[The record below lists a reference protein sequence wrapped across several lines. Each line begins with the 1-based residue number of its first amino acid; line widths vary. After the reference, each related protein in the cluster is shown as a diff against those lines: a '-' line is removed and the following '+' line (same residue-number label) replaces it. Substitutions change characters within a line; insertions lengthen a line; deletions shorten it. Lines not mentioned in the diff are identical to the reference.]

1 VQFYRGTTGL
11 PKWIERFVA
20 IGYAHY
26 ATLLP
31 QAFADRGTA
40 PEQIAGML
48 GFIFTLENLALALGC
63 SRSQLLI
70 GIQQVKQADEALD
83 SAKLGLFWTAQWLL
97 NLRTLEEIRAFFDQV
112 VVNPMLVDTF
122 PDYLNGFLLSLHFAP
137 RLSSF
142 LGELLS
148 EVFAVVPDARLF
160 QWLPGLILRLR
171 PHHQLLQTL
180 IREAATLFPDSLA
193 RLDQSKPLRLATAP
207 TPTVSQPVLSSREQ
221 SVRQLLLAHHSTANC
236 LANFLDLPEIESA
249 QFSPS
254 ETRIRALLQAEPATM
269 HILTEILGVS

>member
-1 VQFYRGTTGL
+1 VQRLVQFYRGTTGL

-20 IGYAHY
+20 TGYAHY

-31 QAFADRGTA
+31 HAFADRGTA

-63 SRSQLLI
+63 RRSQLLI
-70 GIQQVKQADEALD
+70 GIQQVGHESLD
-83 SAKLGLFWTAQWLL
+83 PAKLGLFWTAQWLL
-97 NLRTLEEIRAFFDQV
+97 NLRSLEEIRTFFDQV

-122 PDYLNGFLLSLHFAP
+122 PDYLNGFLLALQFAP

-142 LGELLS
+142 LVELLS

-193 RLDQSKPLRLATAP
+193 RLDQSKLLRLATSP
-207 TPTVSQPVLSSREQ
+207 TPTIAQPVLSSQEQ
-221 SVRQLLLAHHSTANC
+221 SVRKLLLAHHSTANI
-236 LANFLDLPEIESA
+236 LAHFLNLPEFETA

-254 ETRIRALLQAEPATM
+254 QTQIRALLQAEPATM
-269 HILTEILGVS
+269 HSLVALLG